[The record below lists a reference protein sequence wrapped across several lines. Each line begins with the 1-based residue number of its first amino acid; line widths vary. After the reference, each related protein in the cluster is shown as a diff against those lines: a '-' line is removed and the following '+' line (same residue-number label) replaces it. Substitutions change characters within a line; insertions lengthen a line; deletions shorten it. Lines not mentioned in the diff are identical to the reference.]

1 MGTPADDR
9 LDRLVAFIVEID
21 RLKGV
26 LRQTMVTGSERHEN
40 DAEHSWHLALTAV
53 LLAEYAC
60 DEVDLLRV
68 VKMVLVHDLVE
79 IDAGDTFVYD
89 TKAREDQQERE
100 RAAAERIFGILPA
113 DLERDLWSL
122 WEEFEARETPE
133 ARYAAALDRFQPI
146 LLNYHTQGAAWQRHG
161 IRVDQ
166 VIERNAHMEAGA
178 PALWAYVRR
187 LIEDA
192 VEKGYLAPE
201 RDDSA
206 EGRE

>member
-68 VKMVLVHDLVE
+68 NVQRGPELLSGHVRVE
-79 IDAGDTFVYD
+79 GGP
-89 TKAREDQQERE
+89 KLAR
-100 RAAAERIFGILPA
+100 IP
-113 DLERDLWSL
+113 
-122 WEEFEARETPE
+122 
-133 ARYAAALDRFQPI
+133 
-146 LLNYHTQGAAWQRHG
+146 
-161 IRVDQ
+161 
-166 VIERNAHMEAGA
+166 
-178 PALWAYVRR
+178 
-187 LIEDA
+187 
-192 VEKGYLAPE
+192 
-201 RDDSA
+201 
-206 EGRE
+206 